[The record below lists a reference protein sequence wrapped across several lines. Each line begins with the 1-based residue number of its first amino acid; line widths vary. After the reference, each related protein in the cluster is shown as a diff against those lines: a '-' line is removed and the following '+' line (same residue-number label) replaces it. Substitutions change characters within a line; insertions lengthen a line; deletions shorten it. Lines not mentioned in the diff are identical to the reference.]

1 MGADELVGRRQ
12 EHRIDTPQ
20 LVAAD
25 QLRDQVVDGIGGK
38 AAREAGLDVTPLAVL
53 EHRPGGGHSGRGVG
67 QLVGEH
73 LLSLGTSELGQAG
86 DGGRHQRARRGRS
99 RPTAAGRSGVAI
111 GA

>member
-1 MGADELVGRRQ
+1 MDSDELVGRRQ
-12 EHRIDTPQ
+12 EHRIDAPQ

-25 QLRDQVVDGIGGK
+25 QLRDQVVDGVGGK

-73 LLSLGTSELGQAG
+73 LLSFGTAELGEPG
-86 DGGRHQRARRGRS
+86 DGGAHSAARRDRS
-99 RPTAAGRSGVAI
+99 RPTPQAGRE
-111 GA
+111 